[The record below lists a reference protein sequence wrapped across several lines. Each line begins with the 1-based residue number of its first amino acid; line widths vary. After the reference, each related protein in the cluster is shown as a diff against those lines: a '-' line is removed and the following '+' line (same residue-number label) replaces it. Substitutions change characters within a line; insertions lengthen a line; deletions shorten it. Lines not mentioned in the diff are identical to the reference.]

1 MSLFIFVRERIV
13 PINAVIALSI
23 TLSLILDFL
32 APKAPFLAWVSYA
45 LAVVVLLVMLA
56 ELIKPVAVSRWLE
69 NSTQGAGA
77 VLKKMWMG
85 QRPAWRSPAWQTA
98 ALLTIAVLILG
109 QVSKARAQ
117 EGGWLASRFA
127 GVANAQ
133 AAWLDL
139 KKDTE
144 AIKEGMNELR
154 VLGKYHDANHALGNG
169 DVGAIKSFMDKGQPL
184 PPANTATDYT
194 LASGLSHKRPDRLEL
209 LALYVKDGFDINQR
223 GKSLDLMAATPKAS
237 ADKLEAWGKT
247 NGIRYHP
254 LNCEMTLL
262 HVATITAD
270 VEAVKW
276 LIERGAS
283 NEAGAYCMDGKGGKS
298 KPFTVVEISRFL
310 TTK

>member
-1 MSLFIFVRERIV
+1 MSLFTFVRERIV
-13 PINAVIALSI
+13 PINAVIGLSI

-56 ELIKPVAVSRWLE
+56 ELIKPEAVSRWLE
-69 NSTQGAGA
+69 NATQGAGA

-98 ALLTIAVLILG
+98 ALLAVAVLILG

-117 EGGWLASRFA
+117 EGGWLASRFT

-144 AIKEGMNELR
+144 TIKEGMNELR

-169 DVGAIKSFMDKGQPL
+169 DVGAIRAFMDKGQPL
-184 PPANTATDYT
+184 PPANTATDYA

-223 GKSLDLMAATPKAS
+223 GKSLDLMETTPKAI
-237 ADKLEAWGKT
+237 AEKLEAWGKAS
-247 NGIRYHP
+247 GIRYHP
-254 LNCEMTLL
+254 LNCELTLM
-262 HVATITAD
+262 HVATITGD
-270 VEAVKW
+270 EEAIKW
-276 LIERGAS
+276 LTDHGAS
-283 NEAGAYCMDGKGGKS
+283 SQAVAYCIDGKGGKS
-298 KPFTVVEISRFL
+298 KPFVAADL
-310 TTK
+310 ANAL